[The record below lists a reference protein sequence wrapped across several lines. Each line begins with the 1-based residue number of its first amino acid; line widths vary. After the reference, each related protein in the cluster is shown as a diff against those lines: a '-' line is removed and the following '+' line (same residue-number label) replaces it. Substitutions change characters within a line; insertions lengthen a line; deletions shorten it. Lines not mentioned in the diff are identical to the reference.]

1 MAWKKVTGACICGCG
16 MGSSLLLKILLEG
29 ILEENHIS
37 SNIECVDSGS
47 VPNGLNLVLTSSAF
61 EKEMNDRFE
70 GSLPVIAVKDF
81 YGKAELEGKLRA
93 IGVID

>member
-1 MAWKKVTGACICGCG
+1 MAWKKVNGACICGCG

-29 ILEENHIS
+29 ILEDKKIS
-37 SNIECVDSGS
+37 ASIECVDSGS
-47 VPNGLNLVLTSSAF
+47 VPNGLDLVVTSSAF

-70 GSLPVIAVKDF
+70 GKVPVIAIKDF
-81 YGKAELEGKLRA
+81 YGKAELESKLRD